1 MHMFSPLSRVIR
13 IWNGMIFLAVSAYAV
28 EIPLRL
34 VIGYVPPEWLNRLD
48 LLGSLLFAVDIV
60 IQFSTA
66 RLLDGRLVA
75 TRSAIAR
82 DYSRGWFVPDLI
94 AALPLDQ
101 MIVAMGTSLG
111 LPITHMLALGAVA
124 RMLRL
129 LRIVHLVNILR
140 GVQRHSTIH
149 PGLLRMATLAYWILL
164 GAHWASCGWMWILNA
179 PHGDGLF
186 IAYLNALYWVLTTIA
201 TVGYGDITPDRTNPL
216 QLIYTMVVMILGV
229 GVYGYLIGNIAS
241 IIANLDIARSHHQ
254 EKMQKLTAFMR
265 YRKLPEPIQ
274 TRIRDYYN
282 YLWESR
288 RGYDEVSVVGDLP
301 ESLRADVSLH
311 LNKEV
316 LEKVPMFR
324 GGSAEFIR
332 ELVMELRPYICV
344 PGDFVFRKGEFGDRM
359 YFISKGS
366 VEVVAPDGEEVYAF
380 LSEGSFFGEMALV
393 FDQPRTASARAA
405 DFCDLY
411 YLDKT
416 GFDRVLG
423 RFPEFKRHVVEYA
436 EMRRRQPGGTIEEGA

>member
-1 MHMFSPLSRVIR
+1 MHMLSPASRFIK
-13 IWNGMIFLAVSAYAV
+13 IWNGTVFLAVSAYAV

-34 VIGYVPPEWLNRLD
+34 VAGYMPPAWLDRLD
-48 LLGSLLFAVDIV
+48 LLGSLLFAFDIV
-60 IQFSTA
+60 VQFSTA
-66 RLLDGRLVA
+66 RMLDGRIVA
-75 TRSAIAR
+75 ARNAIAR

-101 MIVAMGTSLG
+101 MVVAMGTSLG
-111 LPITHMLALGAVA
+111 FAVEQVHGVGAIV

-149 PGLLRMATLAYWILL
+149 PGLLRMAILGYWILL
-164 GAHWASCGWMWILNA
+164 GAHWASCGWMWILDDRGA
-179 PHGDGLF
+179 AGLTLT
-186 IAYLNALYWVLTTIA
+186 YLNALYWVLTTIA
-201 TVGYGDITPDRTNPL
+201 TVGYGDITPDRSNPL
-216 QLIYTMVVMILGV
+216 QLIYTMGVMILGV

-274 TRIRDYYN
+274 ARIRDYYN

-311 LNKEV
+311 LNREI

-324 GGSAEFIR
+324 GGSAGFIR
-332 ELVMELRPYICV
+332 ELVMELRPYICI
-344 PGDFVFRKGEFGDRM
+344 PGDYIFRKGELGDRM
-359 YFISKGS
+359 YFISRGN
-366 VEVVAPDGEEVYAF
+366 VEVVSPDGEQVYAA
-380 LSEGSFFGEMALV
+380 LTEGAFFGEMALV
-393 FDQPRTASARAA
+393 FDQPRTASARSV

-411 YLDKT
+411 YLDRA
-416 GFDRVLG
+416 GFDRVLA
-423 RFPEFKRHVVEYA
+423 RFPEFKHHVVEYA
-436 EMRRRQPGGTIEEGA
+436 EMRRRQPGGTIEETA